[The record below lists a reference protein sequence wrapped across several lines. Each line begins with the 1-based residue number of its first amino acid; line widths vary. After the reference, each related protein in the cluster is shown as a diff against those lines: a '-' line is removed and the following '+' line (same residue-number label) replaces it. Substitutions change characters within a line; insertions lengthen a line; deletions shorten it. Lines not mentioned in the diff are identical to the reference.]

1 MEKKEYE
8 KLKNIKT
15 RIEKGEKTTFQ
26 ERNILNIYTK
36 RMDKLKSKKNTYK
49 YPSKF
54 RYPKITNKYG
64 YQKICSGTCLG

>member
-8 KLKNIKT
+8 KLKDIRT

-36 RMDKLKSKKNTYK
+36 RMNKLKSKK
-49 YPSKF
+49 
-54 RYPKITNKYG
+54 ILTNIPVNSVI
-64 YQKICSGTCLG
+64 QK

>member
-8 KLKNIKT
+8 KLKDIRT

-36 RMDKLKSKKNTYK
+36 RMNKLKSKK
-49 YPSKF
+49 
-54 RYPKITNKYG
+54 ILTNIPLSSVI
-64 YQKICSGTCLG
+64 QK